1 MLLDTVVFPFGL
13 QKWRKGNMT
22 KNIDLTTVGGRIKA
36 KRIAAHITQEEL
48 AEMLCVK
55 APVISKYENNL
66 VNIPNDTL
74 LALVKALDTTA
85 SYIMDGIECTL
96 SSDEKELLALFNSL
110 KNDQLKKV
118 ALGQLKALTLI

>member
-1 MLLDTVVFPFGL
+1 
-13 QKWRKGNMT
+13 MT

-74 LALVKALDTTA
+74 QALVKALDTTA

-96 SSDEKELLALFNSL
+96 SEDEKELLALFNSL

-118 ALGQLKALTLI
+118 ALGQLKALTLIYRKDEDEQ